1 MVQYHCTVSSSS
13 LVVCVCVCVCVC
25 DMYLQRTP
33 VILALVAANG
43 ALVRSECGA
52 RRWRGRMRGGSGMET
67 WGGIK

>member
-13 LVVCVCVCVCVC
+13 LVVCVC